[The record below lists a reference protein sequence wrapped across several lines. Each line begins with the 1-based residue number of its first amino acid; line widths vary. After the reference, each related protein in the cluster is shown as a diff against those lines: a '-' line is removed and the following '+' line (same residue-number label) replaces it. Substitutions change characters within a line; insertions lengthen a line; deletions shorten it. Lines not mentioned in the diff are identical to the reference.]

1 MQEISE
7 ALEQEKAFKNAL
19 EKGMYFRQFAYFRQL
34 LLKNAQEGW
43 KIQFEL
49 QGTLMRPL

>member
-34 LLKNAQEGW
+34 LLKNAQEG
-43 KIQFEL
+43 
-49 QGTLMRPL
+49 